1 MESAVILL
9 AMVGVAVGRIP
20 YLRMNRATIA
30 LAGAAALIALG
41 TLTPE
46 AAFGALD
53 LDTLVLI
60 FAMMI
65 INVNLKLSGFFDLVG
80 RRIMRVASTPRL
92 LLALVIL
99 SSGVFSALFLNDTVV
114 LMFTPLVA
122 SLTVALKRDPIPYM
136 MGLATAANIG
146 SMATIIGN
154 PQNMLI
160 GASSGI
166 GFLSFTARLA
176 VPSALGLAAA
186 WLILVL
192 IYRREFTEKTAF
204 NAAAEQALFYRPL
217 LVKSL
222 VAVVLLLGLTVAGVR
237 VSVAV
242 LCSSALLLVTRRI
255 KPARV
260 FREIDW
266 SLLVL
271 FSGLFVITEAIR
283 TVPITNRLLEAAVP
297 LADRSV
303 AAFSGIA
310 ALLSNLISNVPAVM
324 VMRPIV
330 PALAN
335 PERGWLVLAMATTLA
350 GNFTLLGSIA
360 NLIVAESA
368 SRHGVDLSF
377 RRYLTAGVPIT
388 LVTIAIGILWFSL
401 AMPA

>member
-9 AMVGVAVGRIP
+9 AMAGVAVGRIP
-20 YLRMNRATIA
+20 HLRMNRATIA
-30 LAGAAALIALG
+30 LAGAAALVALG

-46 AAFGALD
+46 AAFEALD

-65 INVNLKLSGFFDLVG
+65 INVNLKLSGFFNLVG
-80 RRIMRVASTPRL
+80 TRIMRVASTPRL
-92 LLALVIL
+92 FLALVIL

-122 SLTVALKRDPIPYM
+122 SLTLALKRDPVPYL

-166 GFLSFTARLA
+166 GFVTFTARLA

-192 IYRREFTEKTAF
+192 IYRREFSDGAAF
-204 NAAAEQALFYRPL
+204 SAPAEQARYYRPL

-222 VAVVLLLGLTVAGVR
+222 VAVALLLGLTAAGVR
-237 VSVAV
+237 VSVAA

-255 KPARV
+255 KPSRV

-271 FSGLFVITEAIR
+271 FSGLFIITEAIR
-283 TVPITNRLLEAAVP
+283 TVPVTNRLLAAAVP

-324 VMRPIV
+324 VMRPII
-330 PALAN
+330 PGLAN

-368 SRHGVDLSF
+368 ARHGIDLSF
-377 RRYLTAGVPIT
+377 RRYLAAGVPIT
-388 LVTIAIGILWFSL
+388 LVTIAIGILWLSL
-401 AMPA
+401 AIPG